1 MSDQVKTVS
10 DRNKELKKELWER
23 GYYVVEIGQFQT
35 GEVDYLVF
43 SCSALND
50 SQPIDHIAN

>member
-10 DRNKELKKELWER
+10 DQNKELKKELWER
-23 GYYVVEIGQFQT
+23 GYYVVEVGQLQA